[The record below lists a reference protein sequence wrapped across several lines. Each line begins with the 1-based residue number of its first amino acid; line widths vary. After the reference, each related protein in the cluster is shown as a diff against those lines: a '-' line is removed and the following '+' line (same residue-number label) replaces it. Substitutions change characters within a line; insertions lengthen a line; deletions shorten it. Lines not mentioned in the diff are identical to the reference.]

1 MVQNQVVPFQQML
14 DAANTYPDALVLET
28 QL

>member
-14 DAANTYPDALVLET
+14 DVANTYPDALVLER

>member
-14 DAANTYPDALVLET
+14 DAANTYPDALVLKK